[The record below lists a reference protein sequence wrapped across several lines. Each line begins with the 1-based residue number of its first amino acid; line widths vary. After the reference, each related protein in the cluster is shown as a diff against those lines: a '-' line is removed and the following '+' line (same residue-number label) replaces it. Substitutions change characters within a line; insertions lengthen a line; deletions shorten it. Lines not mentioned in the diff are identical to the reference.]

1 MRQGTARRSDFL
13 LEVNFPLL
21 TCSSCLLRML
31 TPCSEGAWK
40 AVQAGK
46 LIATCRSMARRNRS
60 NKQCVLVI
68 DDEAAVLESIKDVL
82 ACYGFTVYTASS
94 GKEDIAV
101 FRHNQHDIDMV
112 LLDFL
117 LPDMS
122 GEWIF
127 ENLRSLDPDV
137 RVVLLT
143 GCEESVAER
152 MLKRGLRGYLQKP
165 FSMPDLVESVQDAI
179 NSPVLA

>member
-1 MRQGTARRSDFL
+1 
-13 LEVNFPLL
+13 
-21 TCSSCLLRML
+21 
-31 TPCSEGAWK
+31 
-40 AVQAGK
+40 
-46 LIATCRSMARRNRS
+46 MARRNRS

>member
-1 MRQGTARRSDFL
+1 
-13 LEVNFPLL
+13 
-21 TCSSCLLRML
+21 
-31 TPCSEGAWK
+31 
-40 AVQAGK
+40 
-46 LIATCRSMARRNRS
+46 MARSNRN
-60 NKQCVLVI
+60 KKECVLVI
-68 DDEAAVLESIKDVL
+68 DDEKAVLETIKDAL
-82 ACYGFTVYTASS
+82 ECYGFTVYTASS
-94 GKEDIAV
+94 AKEAIAV
-101 FRHNQHDIDMV
+101 FRDNQHDIGMV

-143 GCEESVAER
+143 GCEESVANR

-165 FSMPDLVESVQDAI
+165 FDLPELVERVRDAI
-179 NSPVLA
+179 NSPVLDSPVTQSLA